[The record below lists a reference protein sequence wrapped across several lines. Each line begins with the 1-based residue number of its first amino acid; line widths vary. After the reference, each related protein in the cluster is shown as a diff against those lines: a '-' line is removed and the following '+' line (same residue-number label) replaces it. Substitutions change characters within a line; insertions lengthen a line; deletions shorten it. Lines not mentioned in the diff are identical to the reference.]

1 MTVVLDK
8 LTEVQTTVV
17 ETFES
22 VKEPVTN
29 TVTTVI
35 DFVVERFP
43 EIPVLPYADQFPT
56 PSELI
61 DNQYKFAKSLLD
73 SNKDIFLGAAK
84 AATPLTDPLLDRQA
98 KAAKKATSATSAT
111 KKAASAA

>member
-8 LTEVQTTVV
+8 LSEVQTNVV
-17 ETFES
+17 DTLES

-43 EIPVLPYADQFPT
+43 EIPVLPYAEQLPT

-73 SNKDIFLGAAK
+73 SNKDIFLSAAK

-98 KAAKKATSATSAT
+98 KAAKKATTTT
-111 KKAASAA
+111 KKAAAAA